1 MASWRATA
9 SQQAQDDLDGLMSR
23 AFPFAQQM
31 LAAYGEFFPYA
42 VGLGQ
47 SGEVRMFA
55 ADPGGGEHPLSTDV
69 LEGLV
74 EGLRSERNAL
84 RAVALTSDVRVADS
98 DAIRVELEH
107 RDGIAISLLLRY
119 RSVNGNGAIEYGE
132 MTSSPG
138 QAQIW
143 AP

>member
-1 MASWRATA
+1 
-9 SQQAQDDLDGLMSR
+9 
-23 AFPFAQQM
+23 
-31 LAAYGEFFPYA
+31 
-42 VGLGQ
+42 
-47 SGEVRMFA
+47 MFA
-55 ADPGGGEHPLSTDV
+55 VDPGGDGHPLSSDV
-69 LEGLV
+69 MHGLV

-84 RAVALTSDVRVADS
+84 RAVALTSDVRVVDS

-132 MTSSPG
+132 VTAGPG
-138 QAQIW
+138 EAQIW

>member
-55 ADPGGGEHPLSTDV
+55 ADPGGDEQPPSTEV
-69 LEGLV
+69 FHGLV
-74 EGLRSERNAL
+74 DGLRSERNGL
-84 RAVALTSDVRVADS
+84 RAVALTSDVRLEDS
-98 DAIRVELEH
+98 DAIRVDLEH

-119 RSVNGNGAIEYGE
+119 KNLNGHSEIEYGE
-132 MTSSPG
+132 ITAGPG

-143 AP
+143 S

>member
-31 LAAYGEFFPYA
+31 LSAYGEFFPYA
-42 VGLGQ
+42 VGLRQ
-47 SGEVRMFA
+47 SGDVRMFA
-55 ADPGGGEHPLSTDV
+55 ADPGGGEQPPGTEV
-69 LEGLV
+69 LHGLV
-74 EGLRSERNAL
+74 DGLRSERNAL
-84 RAVALTSDVRVADS
+84 RAVAVTSDVRVEDS

-119 RSVNGNGAIEYGE
+119 RSVDGNGDIDYGE
-132 MTSSPG
+132 MTAGPG
-138 QAQIW
+138 AAQIW
-143 AP
+143 S

>member
-9 SQQAQDDLDGLMSR
+9 SRQAQDDLDGLMGR

-31 LAAYGEFFPYA
+31 LAAHGEFFPYA

-47 SGEVRMFA
+47 TGEVRMFA
-55 ADPGGGEHPLSTDV
+55 ADPGGGEHPPSTDV
-69 LEGLV
+69 LRGLV
-74 EGLRSERNAL
+74 DGLRSERNVL

-119 RSVNGNGAIEYGE
+119 RNLNGSGGIEYGE
-132 MTSSPG
+132 MTAGPG
-138 QAQIW
+138 EAQIW